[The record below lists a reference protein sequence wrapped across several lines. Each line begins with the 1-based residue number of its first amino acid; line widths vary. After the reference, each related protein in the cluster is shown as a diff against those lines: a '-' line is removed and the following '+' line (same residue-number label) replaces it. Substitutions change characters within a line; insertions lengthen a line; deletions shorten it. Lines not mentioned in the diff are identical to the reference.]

1 MTICVDASLVMKWLL
16 PEEESAEALQLLK
29 RWRDQ
34 EEVLVAP
41 SLLDYEV
48 GSVLR
53 QKVIRKQVQSEDL
66 FPVFNFYKEAGLG
79 LFHLTNLVDQA
90 VAAAA
95 SLDEPTIYDVA
106 YLLTAKQ
113 QKADYVSA
121 DLRFCQKVQPVYS
134 FVKYYRDLL

>member
-1 MTICVDASLVMKWLL
+1 MICVDASLVLKWLL
-16 PEEESAEALQLLK
+16 PEEGSREALQLLE
-29 RWRDQ
+29 RWRRQ
-34 EEVLVAP
+34 EEVIVAP

-53 QKVIRKQVQSEDL
+53 QKVIRKQVLPEDL
-66 FPVFNFYKEAGLG
+66 FPVLNFYKESG
-79 LFHLTNLVDQA
+79 LFLYHLTDLVDQA

-113 QKADYVSA
+113 QKADYVTA
-121 DLRFCQKVQPVYS
+121 DLRFFRKVQPLYS
-134 FVKYYRDLL
+134 FVKYFKDYAV